1 MTEKEIIDAISFI
14 NAHKDIV
21 GYNIARKATELIYK
35 YDGYPDLDDIE
46 HKRLYDFYEKH
57 KEVCKGGDSYR
68 LIELYTCGFT
78 NTYVCNVCNESYDYT
93 NYDKECWSD
102 GKIVKVWSD
111 EKKEKLPFSFIEVG
125 TGIGPCITIVCT
137 ENNDSKDITDIDS
150 W

>member
-1 MTEKEIIDAISFI
+1 MTENEIIDAISFI
-14 NAHKDIV
+14 NAHKYIV
-21 GYNIARKATELIYK
+21 GYNIVRKATELIYK

-78 NTYVCNVCNESYDYT
+78 NTYVCNLCNESYDYT

-102 GKIVKVWSD
+102 GKR
-111 EKKEKLPFSFIEVG
+111 EKLPFSFIEVG

>member
-14 NAHKDIV
+14 NEHKDIV

-35 YDGYPDLDDIE
+35 YNGYPDLDDIE
-46 HKRLYDFYEKH
+46 HKKLYDFYEKH

-102 GKIVKVWSD
+102 GKG
-111 EKKEKLPFSFIEVG
+111 EKLPFSFIEVG

>member
-1 MTEKEIIDAISFI
+1 MSKKELMDAILFI
-14 NAHKDIV
+14 SMHENIV
-21 GYNIARKATELIYK
+21 GYNIVSKTIELLIK
-35 YDGYPDLDDIE
+35 YNGYPDLDDIE

-57 KEVCKGGDSYR
+57 KEVCKGGNSYR

-102 GKIVKVWSD
+102 GKR
-111 EKKEKLPFSFIEVG
+111 EKLPFSFIEVG

>member
-1 MTEKEIIDAISFI
+1 M
-14 NAHKDIV
+14 
-21 GYNIARKATELIYK
+21 LYK

-57 KEVCKGGDSYR
+57 KEVCKDRDSYR

-78 NTYVCNVCNESYDYT
+78 NTYVCNESYDYT
-93 NYDKECWSD
+93 NYDKECWA
-102 GKIVKVWSD
+102 D

>member
-1 MTEKEIIDAISFI
+1 MTEKELIDAITFI
-14 NAHKDIV
+14 YAHEDIV
-21 GYNIARKATELIYK
+21 GYDKVVKATELLYK
-35 YDGYPDLDDIE
+35 YKGYPDLDDIE

-57 KEVCKGGDSYR
+57 KEVCKGGNSYR

-78 NTYVCNVCNESYDYT
+78 NTYVCNVCHESYDYT

-102 GKIVKVWSD
+102 
-111 EKKEKLPFSFIEVG
+111 EKREKLPFSFIVVG

>member
-1 MTEKEIIDAISFI
+1 MSKKELMYAILFI
-14 NAHKDIV
+14 SMHENIV

-102 GKIVKVWSD
+102 GNR
-111 EKKEKLPFSFIEVG
+111 EKLPFSFIEVG

>member
-1 MTEKEIIDAISFI
+1 MTENEIIDAILFI
-14 NAHKDIV
+14 SMHENIV
-21 GYNIARKATELIYK
+21 GYNIVSKTIELLIK
-35 YDGYPDLDDIE
+35 YNGYPDLDDIE

>member
-1 MTEKEIIDAISFI
+1 MTENEIIDAISFI

-21 GYNIARKATELIYK
+21 GYNIARKATELIYE

-102 GKIVKVWSD
+102 GK
-111 EKKEKLPFSFIEVG
+111 KEKLPVSFIVVG
-125 TGIGPCITIVCT
+125 TGIGSCITIVCT

>member
-1 MTEKEIIDAISFI
+1 MSKKELMDAILFI
-14 NAHKDIV
+14 SMHENIV
-21 GYNIARKATELIYK
+21 GYNIVSKTIELLIK
-35 YDGYPDLDDIE
+35 YNGYPDLDDIE

>member
-1 MTEKEIIDAISFI
+1 MSKKELMDAILFI
-14 NAHKDIV
+14 SMHENIV
-21 GYNIARKATELIYK
+21 GYNIVSKTIELLIK
-35 YDGYPDLDDIE
+35 YNGYPDLDDIE

-57 KEVCKGGDSYR
+57 KEVCKGGNSYR

>member
-1 MTEKEIIDAISFI
+1 MSKKELMDAILFI
-14 NAHKDIV
+14 SMHENIV
-21 GYNIARKATELIYK
+21 GYNIVSKTIELLIK
-35 YDGYPDLDDIE
+35 YNGYPDLDDIE

-102 GKIVKVWSD
+102 GKRD
-111 EKKEKLPFSFIEVG
+111 KLPFSFIEVG

>member
-1 MTEKEIIDAISFI
+1 MSKKELRDAILFI
-14 NAHKDIV
+14 SMHENIV
-21 GYNIARKATELIYK
+21 GYNIVSKTIELLIK
-35 YDGYPDLDDIE
+35 YNGYPDLDDIE

-102 GKIVKVWSD
+102 GKRVKVWSD

-125 TGIGPCITIVCT
+125 TGI
-137 ENNDSKDITDIDS
+137 
-150 W
+150 

>member
-1 MTEKEIIDAISFI
+1 MSKKELMDAILFI
-14 NAHKDIV
+14 SMHENIV
-21 GYNIARKATELIYK
+21 GYNIVSKTIELLIK
-35 YDGYPDLDDIE
+35 YNGYPDLDDIE

-102 GKIVKVWSD
+102 GK
-111 EKKEKLPFSFIEVG
+111 KEKLPFSFIVVG

>member
-1 MTEKEIIDAISFI
+1 MTKKELMDAILFI
-14 NAHKDIV
+14 NKHENIV
-21 GYNIARKATELIYK
+21 GYNIVSKTIELLIK
-35 YDGYPDLDDIE
+35 YNGYPDLDDIE

-102 GKIVKVWSD
+102 GKR
-111 EKKEKLPFSFIEVG
+111 EKLPFSFIEVG

-137 ENNDSKDITDIDS
+137 DNNDSKDITDIDS

>member
-1 MTEKEIIDAISFI
+1 MTEKELIDAITFI
-14 NAHKDIV
+14 YAHEDIV
-21 GYNIARKATELIYK
+21 GYNIVTKTTELLYK
-35 YDGYPDLDDIE
+35 YKGYPDLDDIE

-57 KEVCKGGDSYR
+57 KKVCKGGYSYR

-78 NTYVCNVCNESYDYT
+78 NTHVCNVCHESYDYT

-102 GKIVKVWSD
+102 DKR
-111 EKKEKLPFSFIEVG
+111 EKLPFSFIEVG

>member
-1 MTEKEIIDAISFI
+1 MTENEIIDAILFI
-14 NAHKDIV
+14 SMHENIV
-21 GYNIARKATELIYK
+21 GYNIVSKTIELLIK
-35 YDGYPDLDDIE
+35 YNGYPDLDDIE

-68 LIELYTCGFT
+68 LIELYTYGFT

>member
-1 MTEKEIIDAISFI
+1 MTENEIIDAISFI

-93 NYDKECWSD
+93 NYDKKCWAD
-102 GKIVKVWSD
+102 GRGV
-111 EKKEKLPFSFIEVG
+111 KLPFSFIEVG

>member
-1 MTEKEIIDAISFI
+1 MSKKELMDAILFI
-14 NAHKDIV
+14 SMHENIV
-21 GYNIARKATELIYK
+21 GYNIVSKTIELLIK
-35 YDGYPDLDDIE
+35 YNGYPDLDDIE

-57 KEVCKGGDSYR
+57 KEVCKCVDSYR

-102 GKIVKVWSD
+102 GKR
-111 EKKEKLPFSFIEVG
+111 EKLPFSFIEVG

>member
-1 MTEKEIIDAISFI
+1 MSKKELMDAILFI
-14 NAHKDIV
+14 SMHENIV
-21 GYNIARKATELIYK
+21 GYNIVSKTIELLIK
-35 YDGYPDLDDIE
+35 YNGYPDLDDIE

-102 GKIVKVWSD
+102 
-111 EKKEKLPFSFIEVG
+111 EKKEKLPFSFIVVG

>member
-1 MTEKEIIDAISFI
+1 MTENEIIDAISFI

-21 GYNIARKATELIYK
+21 GYNIVRKATELIYK

-102 GKIVKVWSD
+102 GKR
-111 EKKEKLPFSFIEVG
+111 EKLPFSFIEVG

>member
-1 MTEKEIIDAISFI
+1 MTENEIIDAISFI

-57 KEVCKGGDSYR
+57 KEVCKDRDSYR

-93 NYDKECWSD
+93 NYDKECWAD
-102 GKIVKVWSD
+102 GMGV
-111 EKKEKLPFSFIEVG
+111 KLPFSFIIVG
-125 TGIGPCITIVCT
+125 TGIGQSITIVCT

>member
-125 TGIGPCITIVCT
+125 TGIGSCITIVCT

>member
-1 MTEKEIIDAISFI
+1 MSKKELMDAILFI
-14 NAHKDIV
+14 SMHENIV
-21 GYNIARKATELIYK
+21 GYNIVSKTIELLIK
-35 YDGYPDLDDIE
+35 YNGYPDLDDIE

-125 TGIGPCITIVCT
+125 TGIGSCITIVCT

>member
-1 MTEKEIIDAISFI
+1 MSKKELMDAILFI
-14 NAHKDIV
+14 SMHENIV
-21 GYNIARKATELIYK
+21 GYNIVSKTIELLIK
-35 YDGYPDLDDIE
+35 YNGYPDLDDIE

-102 GKIVKVWSD
+102 GKR
-111 EKKEKLPFSFIEVG
+111 EKLPFSFIEVG

>member
-1 MTEKEIIDAISFI
+1 MTENEIIDAISFI

-102 GKIVKVWSD
+102 GKRVKVWSD

>member
-1 MTEKEIIDAISFI
+1 MTEKEIIEAISFI

-21 GYNIARKATELIYK
+21 GYNIVRKATELIYK

-102 GKIVKVWSD
+102 GKRD
-111 EKKEKLPFSFIEVG
+111 KLPFSFIEVG

>member
-1 MTEKEIIDAISFI
+1 MSKKELMDAILFI
-14 NAHKDIV
+14 SMHENIV
-21 GYNIARKATELIYK
+21 GYNIVSKTIELLIK
-35 YDGYPDLDDIE
+35 YNGYPDLDDIE

-102 GKIVKVWSD
+102 GKRVKVWSD

>member
-1 MTEKEIIDAISFI
+1 MTENEIIDAISFI

-21 GYNIARKATELIYK
+21 GYNIVRKATELIYK

-57 KEVCKGGDSYR
+57 KEVCKGRDSYR

-102 GKIVKVWSD
+102 GKR
-111 EKKEKLPFSFIEVG
+111 EKLPFSFIEVG

>member
-1 MTEKEIIDAISFI
+1 MTENEIIDAISFI

-57 KEVCKGGDSYR
+57 KEVCKGGNSYR

-102 GKIVKVWSD
+102 GKRVKVWSD

>member
-57 KEVCKGGDSYR
+57 KEVCKGGNSYR

>member
-1 MTEKEIIDAISFI
+1 MSKKELMDAILFI
-14 NAHKDIV
+14 SMHENIV
-21 GYNIARKATELIYK
+21 GYNIVSKTIELLIK
-35 YDGYPDLDDIE
+35 YNGYPDLDDIE

-102 GKIVKVWSD
+102 GKRD
-111 EKKEKLPFSFIEVG
+111 KLPFSFIVVG
-125 TGIGPCITIVCT
+125 TGIGSCITIVCT

>member
-1 MTEKEIIDAISFI
+1 MTKKELMDAILFI
-14 NAHKDIV
+14 SMHENIV
-21 GYNIARKATELIYK
+21 GYNIVSKTIELLIK
-35 YDGYPDLDDIE
+35 YNGYPDLDDIE

-102 GKIVKVWSD
+102 GK
-111 EKKEKLPFSFIEVG
+111 KEKLPFSFIEVG

>member
-1 MTEKEIIDAISFI
+1 MSKKELKDAILFI
-14 NAHKDIV
+14 SMHENIV
-21 GYNIARKATELIYK
+21 GYNIVSKTIELLIK
-35 YDGYPDLDDIE
+35 YNGYPDLDDIE

>member
-1 MTEKEIIDAISFI
+1 MSKKELMDAISFI

-21 GYNIARKATELIYK
+21 GYNIATELIYK

-93 NYDKECWSD
+93 NYDKECWTD
-102 GKIVKVWSD
+102 GMG
-111 EKKEKLPFSFIEVG
+111 EKLPFSFIVVG
-125 TGIGPCITIVCT
+125 TGIGPSITIVCT

>member
-1 MTEKEIIDAISFI
+1 MSKKELMDAILFI
-14 NAHKDIV
+14 SMHENIV
-21 GYNIARKATELIYK
+21 GYNIVSKTIELLIK
-35 YDGYPDLDDIE
+35 YNGYPDLDDIE

-57 KEVCKGGDSYR
+57 KEVCKGGNSYR
-68 LIELYTCGFT
+68 LIELYNCGFT

-102 GKIVKVWSD
+102 GKR
-111 EKKEKLPFSFIEVG
+111 EKLPFSFIEVG

-137 ENNDSKDITDIDS
+137 ENNDSKDITDIES

>member
-1 MTEKEIIDAISFI
+1 MSKKELMDAILFI
-14 NAHKDIV
+14 SMHENIV
-21 GYNIARKATELIYK
+21 GYNIVSKTIELLIK
-35 YDGYPDLDDIE
+35 YNGYPDLDDIE

-57 KEVCKGGDSYR
+57 KEVCKCGDSYR

-102 GKIVKVWSD
+102 
-111 EKKEKLPFSFIEVG
+111 EKKEKLPFSFIVVG
-125 TGIGPCITIVCT
+125 TGIGSCITIVCT

>member
-1 MTEKEIIDAISFI
+1 MTKKELMDAILFI
-14 NAHKDIV
+14 NKHENIV
-21 GYNIARKATELIYK
+21 GYNIVSKTIELLIK
-35 YDGYPDLDDIE
+35 YNGYPDLDDIE

-102 GKIVKVWSD
+102 GKR
-111 EKKEKLPFSFIEVG
+111 EKLPFSFIEVG

>member
-1 MTEKEIIDAISFI
+1 MSKKELMYAILFI
-14 NAHKDIV
+14 SMHENIV

-102 GKIVKVWSD
+102 GKRA
-111 EKKEKLPFSFIEVG
+111 KLPFSFIEVG